1 MANATVNVP
10 VDISNIV
17 KSTEPY
23 VVFKTEAL
31 TEYRLSGDVV
41 KAYGKI
47 SSMPRNL
54 RHNVLIGFSCTL
66 YLRTVNPGQSTGN
79 AGVEIRYA
87 KNDFDPD
94 TLTYNNAPASP
105 VDGNVTTVWRRLTPT
120 QESAGDI
127 SSGYIQNPGKISV
140 VLSRRALIFYDYT
153 SSGVFYAYIK
163 KELADGES
171 LPYFTITYDDA
182 TKIRSKISY
191 NNSQLTGTI
200 NPGVAKTLTWDLI
213 KDISYVTGYC
223 AEEVWDQVSAVFS
236 YRVQGQ
242 SEWQT
247 KSVSGNTKSITLPAY
262 TFSTGQTYEYQIT
275 VTDEDGTVSSTN
287 VYTVT
292 ADATK
297 VTPTNAPTS
306 GYANPRNPISFGWV
320 YQTSSGAAGAGDT
333 SLFWRVAGSGTWT
346 EVQAAHGANS
356 VTIPA
361 NTFPV
366 ASTIQWYLSGTDA
379 SGYASQTSV
388 YSFSTAAGT
397 ITSTAVSPSNSIQS
411 NNQPMTFR
419 WTYSSPDGFA
429 PTRYKFLWKLA
440 TDADWTTL
448 LDETT
453 VVKEYTFPA
462 YTFPAGEIRWMVVL
476 YNIDGV
482 SGTGNSASFIC
493 YGAPDAPVVYAT
505 EVPFSTVSW
514 QASDQQA
521 YKIKVDDRIYGPYFG
536 ADKSFDLPY
545 LLEDGEHTIGVSAV
559 GTYALW
565 SEWGEAVINVQN
577 VPGDEIVLGGVGGI
591 DAFLSWVTAEETSDF
606 MVFRDDVQIARTAG
620 ITFTDRFATGEH
632 TYKVINRLP
641 NGNYS
646 ESNEVT
652 MDMDIDGTYI
662 ALLSGGD
669 WLKIKYMLKDQSD
682 PQYED
687 AIETTYNHLAGSEYP
702 SVVISRYRNRTVSY
716 SAVFLFNQ
724 DGERKTF
731 ESMFK
736 QPVIIKFKDGTVF
749 VGVLD
754 SWSKK
759 PVKEYYTSYTF
770 SVTQADF
777 EDYVDDTT

>member
-1 MANATVNVP
+1 MANATVNIP
-10 VDISNIV
+10 IDISNIV
-17 KSTEPY
+17 KSSEPY
-23 VVFKTEAL
+23 VVFKTEAS
-31 TEYRLSGDVV
+31 TEYKLTFDTVR
-41 KAYGKI
+41 AYGRA

-54 RHNVLIGFSCTL
+54 RHNVLIGYSCTL
-66 YLRTVNPGQSTGN
+66 YTRINNASQSTGFY
-79 AGVEIRYA
+79 GVDIWVA
-87 KNDFDPD
+87 KDDFDPD
-94 TLTYNNAPASP
+94 TLTYNNAPANAAS
-105 VDGNVTTVWRRLTPT
+105 GNVSSMTRRMTPA
-120 QESAGDI
+120 EEYYGNM
-127 SSGYIQNPGKISV
+127 SSGYTQNPSKIKS
-140 VLSRRALIFYDYT
+140 VLSTHALRIYEASPYGQV
-153 SSGVFYAYIK
+153 SVYIK

-171 LPYFTITYDDA
+171 LPYFTVTYDDA
-182 TKIRSKISY
+182 TKIKSTILY
-191 NNSQLTGTI
+191 NSSQLTGTI
-200 NPGVAKTLTWDLI
+200 NPGVAKTLTWDLV
-213 KDISYVTGYC
+213 KDTTAVTGYC
-223 AEEVWDQVSAVFS
+223 AEDVWDQVSAVFK
-236 YRVQGQ
+236 YRIQGQ

-262 TFSTGQTYEYQIT
+262 TFSSGQTYEYQIT

-292 ADATK
+292 ADTTQ

-306 GYANPRNPISFGWV
+306 GYANPRDPISFGWV
-320 YQTSSGAAGAGDT
+320 YQSSAGTAAAGDT
-333 SLFWRVAGSGTWT
+333 SLFWRVAGSGSWT
-346 EVQAAHGANS
+346 EEQAAHGASS

-366 ASTIQWYLSGTDA
+366 ASTIQWYLSGTDG

-440 TDADWTTL
+440 ADADWTTL

-453 VVKEYTFPA
+453 VVQEYTFPA

-482 SGTGNSASFIC
+482 AGTGNSASFIC

-505 EVPFSTVSW
+505 EIPFSTVSW

-521 YKIKVDDRIYGPYFG
+521 YQIKVDDRIYGPYFG

-545 LLEDGEHTIGVSAV
+545 LLEDGEHTIGVSVV

-565 SEWGEAVINVQN
+565 SELGEAVINVQN

-620 ITFTDRFATGEH
+620 ITYTDRYATGEH

-662 ALLSGGD
+662 ALLSGGE
-669 WLKIKYMLKDQSD
+669 WLKIKYQL
-682 PQYED
+682 ED
-687 AIETTYNHLAGSEYP
+687 ASDQEYTESIETVYNHFASDDYP
-702 SVVISRYRNRTVSY
+702 SISISRYRERSLSY
-716 SAVFLFNQ
+716 SAVFLYVDEEDHARFKNML
-724 DGERKTF
+724 RK
-731 ESMFK
+731 
-736 QPVIIKFKDGTVF
+736 PVIMKFENGNMI
-749 VGVLD
+749 VGVID
-754 SWSKK
+754 SWTVLHRKN
-759 PVKEYYTSYTF
+759 YYTAYTF
-770 SVTQADF
+770 SLRRIEW